1 MGNFLRNCIAAID
14 KKNPTEIESTKS
26 KNAQQNQPSQQDMT
40 ILKLKNAQD
49 RLLAQKKAIQK
60 NADKA
65 YEEAKQHIANKN
77 KERAMFALKR
87 RKLYETYL
95 RDTENQYAILQKS
108 ILDVESA
115 IMTSN
120 YLEVLKSANDL
131 IKEIDVAKQME
142 TIQEI
147 GMDIKERENQTKEF
161 NRLFEEHHIDD
172 VDDLYNQFAQEIFEE
187 DVNKINN
194 EPLKADKQ
202 ANIISEESQVEVRKE
217 EQQEEQ
223 EEDEVSKQL
232 QQLA

>member
-1 MGNFLRNCIAAID
+1 MGNFLRNCFAASE
-14 KKNPTEIESTKS
+14 KKPEQNMNAS
-26 KNAQQNQPSQQDMT
+26 KGKEMQKAQVSQQDMT

-49 RLLAQKKAIQK
+49 SLLARKKAIQN

-65 YEEAKQHIANKN
+65 HSEAKGHIANKN

-87 RKLYETYL
+87 KKLYETYL
-95 RDTENQYAILQKS
+95 TDTENQYTILQKS
-108 ILDVESA
+108 IMDVESA

-131 IKEIDVAKQME
+131 IKEIDVTKQME

-147 GMDIKERENQTKEF
+147 GMDIKEREDQTKEF
-161 NRLFEEHHIDD
+161 NRLFEEHHIED
-172 VDDLYNQFAQEIFEE
+172 VDDMYNQFEKQLFAE
-187 DVNKINN
+187 DVDKMNE
-194 EPLKADKQ
+194 EPLKADKK
-202 ANIISEESQVEVRKE
+202 AINIQKEPEVEVKNEIIE
-217 EQQEEQ
+217 E